1 MRSDRKPPS
10 PLIPYFSNVGEVVH
24 IAGRLKLFLNSVA
37 ALRGSGALHKV
48 GCTMGHWHHGPL
60 GTMGHCDGPP
70 KNSGLT
76 GL

>member
-48 GCTMGHWHHGPL
+48 GCTMGH
-60 GTMGHCDGPP
+60 CDGPP